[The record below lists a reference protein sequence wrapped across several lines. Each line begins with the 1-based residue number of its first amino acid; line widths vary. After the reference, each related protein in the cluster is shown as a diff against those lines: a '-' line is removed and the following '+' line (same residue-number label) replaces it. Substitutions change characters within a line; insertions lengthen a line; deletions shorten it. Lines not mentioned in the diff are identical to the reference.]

1 MATTKGNFIPEIW
14 SSSTLEIYKRELS
27 DAIRPKRSKGC
38 QLLRDAA
45 LGHKEYPEPASQGVM
60 PHMTATEVNV
70 RMTYANRASE
80 AILRDLNNYVL
91 DALKYSMV
99 KGNKMRIVSS

>member
-1 MATTKGNFIPEIW
+1 MSITI
-14 SSSTLEIYKRELS
+14 SSAMRNSLE
-27 DAIRPKRSKGC
+27 DALWEGWNPKPKRSKGT

-45 LGHKEYPEPASQGVM
+45 LGHKEYPEPASQGVV

-99 KGNKMRIVSS
+99 KGNKMRIVSSS